1 MMKRFYCTLISII
14 VLFLFVS
21 FVSGSAF
28 AGVNL
33 KNGNFYIS
41 YTDVVVPGGQK
52 LEVSRT
58 YNSKASK
65 IGWFGYGWGS
75 DYETYLVVSPDGSVV
90 IHENGSG
97 AETRFVPGDV
107 NAEAAA
113 EKIVKV
119 MREKANLQE
128 KAARDLTNKLKND
141 AELRLMYA
149 EKFEIK
155 SDLAAGTVLHA
166 TDRGLQELKRTK
178 EGFER
183 TYNDGKTEIFNPA
196 GKLVKVTDKTG
207 YAVNLTYD
215 SNNNNVLRSVK
226 DSQAKQLFF
235 EWHPDG
241 KIKSAWNTEEK
252 KASYKFDD
260 KNNLEESTDVAGNIY
275 KYKYDNNHNLTQI
288 AYQDKSS
295 MDIKY
300 DPKNQM
306 VLSIKDKSGIETG
319 YKYGSNNVN
328 PDLHYW
334 TMVTKPG
341 ADSKLVTNRYEYELK
356 KKKDGSTF
364 TYRIYTEVNGLKTE
378 TIYDEISQL
387 PAQITRGK
395 HVTNFKYNNKGLLT
409 EKNSTTGENIK
420 LEYDDKINKI
430 KKVVNNDGWTKF
442 EYDKKGNLYKA
453 ENSTG
458 KAVLLIYDRN
468 GLITKMVDDEK
479 SPNKDPG
486 NKKEKRILSF
496 KYNAIGKPVE
506 IVMENVGKINVAYD
520 NDGEIKKVESKEGH
534 KMALEVTQAFQNL
547 LSIVKPAGVNL
558 NL

>member
-1 MMKRFYCTLISII
+1 MSMKVYFFLISVAVYSLI
-14 VLFLFVS
+14 FLFNINGV
-21 FVSGSAF
+21 F

-52 LEVSRT
+52 LEVTRT

-75 DYETYLVVSPDGSVV
+75 DYETYLMVSPDGSVV
-90 IHENGSG
+90 VRENGSG

-119 MREKANLQE
+119 MKEKANLQE
-128 KAARDLTNKLKND
+128 KTARDMVEKLKND
-141 AELRLMYA
+141 AELRHMYA
-149 EKFEIK
+149 EKFEVK
-155 SDLAAGTVLHA
+155 SDLASGTTLYA
-166 TDRGLQELKRTK
+166 TDKGLQEIKRTK
-178 EGFER
+178 DGFDR
-183 TYNDGKTEIFNPA
+183 AYNDGKIETFNLQ
-196 GKLVKVTDKTG
+196 GKLVKITDKTG
-207 YAVNLTYD
+207 YVVNFTYE
-215 SNNNNVLRSVK
+215 NNILKSIK

-235 EWHPDG
+235 EWYPDG
-241 KIKSAWNTEEK
+241 KIKSAWNTEDK
-252 KASYKFDD
+252 KASYKFDNN
-260 KNNLEESTDVAGNIY
+260 NNLEESTDIAENIY

-288 AYQDKSS
+288 LYQDKSS

-306 VLSIKDKSGIETG
+306 VLSVKEKSGIETS
-319 YKYGSNNVN
+319 YKYGGNDKN

-334 TMVTKPG
+334 TLVTKPG
-341 ADSKLVTNRYEYELK
+341 PDGKPVTNRYEYELK

-387 PAQITRGK
+387 PSQITRGK
-395 HVTNFKYNNKGLLT
+395 QITNFKYNNKGLLL
-409 EKNSTTGENIK
+409 EKTSSTGESVK

-430 KKVVNNDGWTKF
+430 KRVVNNDGWTKF

-453 ENSTG
+453 ENSAG

-468 GLITKMVDDEK
+468 GLITTMVDDDK
-479 SPNKDPG
+479 AGGGKD
-486 NKKEKRILSF
+486 KRRLSF
-496 KYNAIGKPVE
+496 KYNAMGKPVE